1 MNEPSTTCLQ
11 LGDPVLRCH
20 ALPVDNVAEKA
31 IQATVT
37 LMQTVLT
44 ASQGVGIAAPQIN
57 VSKQIIIVASRPNQR
72 YPNAPLMAPTVMF
85 NPTFEAVGTELEKD
99 WEGCL
104 SVPSIRALVP
114 RFKTIQARYI
124 NVLGDLEQMQLEGFV
139 ARIFQ
144 HECDH
149 LQGKV
154 FLDRVDATV
163 DIIAESE
170 YLKLF
175 N

>member
-1 MNEPSTTCLQ
+1 M
-11 LGDPVLRCH
+11 
-20 ALPVDNVAEKA
+20 
-31 IQATVT
+31 
-37 LMQTVLT
+37 
-44 ASQGVGIAAPQIN
+44 
-57 VSKQIIIVASRPNQR
+57 
-72 YPNAPLMAPTVMF
+72 
-85 NPTFEAVGTELEKD
+85 
-99 WEGCL
+99 
-104 SVPSIRALVP
+104 PSIRALVP

-124 NVLGDLEQMQLEGFV
+124 NVLGDTEQMQLEGFV

-170 YLKLF
+170 YFKLF